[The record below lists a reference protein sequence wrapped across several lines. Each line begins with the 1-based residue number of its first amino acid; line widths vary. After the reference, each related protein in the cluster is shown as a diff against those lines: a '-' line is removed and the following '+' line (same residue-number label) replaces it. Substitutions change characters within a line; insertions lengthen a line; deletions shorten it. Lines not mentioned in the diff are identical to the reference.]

1 MGQKFSIKK
10 PNVNQGKNITAK
22 NETPSFSQFD
32 YPIFCFKHLH
42 QGEFGVERC
51 DTQDQAA
58 LLKRLNKL
66 SQMSWQQIN
75 TAQRHGLGWEKI
87 SQSSVRAGIPRH
99 VTPDVDLLA
108 FRFSGLA
115 PFVGYRN
122 LAVFHILFI
131 DSKFNLYNH

>member
-1 MGQKFSIKK
+1 MGDKFSIKK
-10 PNVNQGKNITAK
+10 PKVKEGKNFTAK
-22 NETPSFSQFD
+22 NDAPTYSQFD
-32 YPIFCFKHLH
+32 YPIFCFKYLH
-42 QGEFGVERC
+42 QGEFGVESC
-51 DTQDQAA
+51 EVHDQAA

-87 SQSSVRAGIPRH
+87 CQSSVKAGIPGH
-99 VTPDVDLLA
+99 ITPDVDFLA

-115 PFVGYRN
+115 PFIGYRN